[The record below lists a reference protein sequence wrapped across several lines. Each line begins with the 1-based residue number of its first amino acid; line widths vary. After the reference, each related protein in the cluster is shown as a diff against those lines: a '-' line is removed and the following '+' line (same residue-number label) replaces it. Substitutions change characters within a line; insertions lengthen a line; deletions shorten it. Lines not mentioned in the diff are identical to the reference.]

1 MAYQKKRKSSK
12 RRPVRKA
19 RRKAPAMS
27 ARRPVARR
35 KSSKRST
42 SKRIGSMSRRS
53 SLTSRLIDRVVGS
66 VASGAGQYAAE
77 MVAPML
83 PFGRNA
89 SAGVVAGG
97 GVLLGVLMPKSNA
110 MSAAAD
116 GMGGAGVRMLAMG
129 LLAPGGVQG
138 IGRRRRLTEREV
150 KLIEQAA
157 ASTKGVGGQRERTL
171 AGAPAQG
178 GRRALM

>member
-19 RRKAPAMS
+19 RRKAHAMS

-53 SLTSRLIDRVVGS
+53 SLSSRLLDRVVGS
-66 VASGAGQYAAE
+66 VSSGAGQYAAE
-77 MVAPML
+77 LVAPML
-83 PFGRNA
+83 PLGRNA
-89 SAGVVAGG
+89 SAGIVAGG
-97 GVLLGVLMPKSNA
+97 GILLGGMLPKWGA
-110 MSAAAD
+110 LTAAAD
-116 GMGGAGVRMLAMG
+116 GMGGAGVRMLVMG
-129 LLAPGGVQG
+129 LLAPPNG
-138 IGRRRRLTEREV
+138 IGRRRRLTEREA